1 MNLDFIGQN
10 VHFAVN
16 LLASLAMFSVFWLIF
31 DAWLERKRVTETLRW
46 LGFVLLALGF
56 LANGATIDQIE
67 VKTSAINHILPVLAN
82 ILRVLGYALVIA
94 GQLADPL
101 MKRPTYAN
109 EFDAADKPNPT
120 LAKSMAVVPITVA
133 KFVLLPILPLVAA
146 GLYWRR
152 ATTGLER
159 HLKPV
164 AIGFAGLTLFELL
177 SIFTSLQSTANP
189 LTYNIVQ
196 TYGPLWWL
204 AQLMLLGASLIFGN
218 WVWRYLTKRLL
229 SQIFIVLVTT
239 TVVIYFVSTV
249 GFSYLLLGNTRA
261 QALADLS
268 TASHVLNYAL
278 SSNKQALQAQAE
290 AASVR
295 PGLATAAAASDHKAA
310 VAALST
316 FARDHH
322 ASSLIITDADGKV
335 LARNEDP
342 ERYGDSLSS
351 NSLIQRSL
359 IGRSVASVTVSN
371 GVVAPA
377 VALVASQPIRNEQ
390 GLIVGTVKLS
400 QAISSAFVDNVK
412 AATGLDS
419 TVYGNDQRSATTL
432 RTADFRHRAI
442 GIKETDKTILETVL
456 NHGQAYNGEAKYQN
470 RSYLAAYTP
479 LLDADNNKVGMLLVA
494 HPASQLLASATKS
507 TELAFLTAVGLLI
520 LSVGPVYLLARK
532 IAGDVR

>member
-1 MNLDFIGQN
+1 MNVDFIGQN

-31 DAWLERKRVTETLRW
+31 DAWLGRKRLTETLRW
-46 LGFVLLALGF
+46 SGFLLLALGF
-56 LANGATIDQIE
+56 LANGAVIDSVE
-67 VKTSAINHILPVLAN
+67 VKTSAVNHFLPFLAN
-82 ILRVLGYALVIA
+82 LLRIIGYGLVVA

-101 MKRPTYAN
+101 MKRPTYTD
-109 EFDAADKPNPT
+109 EFAAAEPAKKAVSKMAMVPAT
-120 LAKSMAVVPITVA
+120 LA
-133 KFVLLPILPLVAA
+133 KFVLLPVLPLVAA

-164 AIGFAGLTLFELL
+164 AIGFGGLTIYELL
-177 SIFTSLQSTANP
+177 SAFTSLQTTANP

-196 TYGPLWWL
+196 TYGPIWWV
-204 AQLMLLGASLIFGN
+204 AQILLLVASLIFGN

-249 GFSYLLLGNTRA
+249 GFSFLLLGNTRA

-278 SSNKQALQAQAE
+278 ISNEQALQAQAE
-290 AASVR
+290 AASLR
-295 PGLATAAAASDHKAA
+295 PGVANAAATSDHKAA
-310 VAALST
+310 LAALGT
-316 FARDHH
+316 FARDHR
-322 ASSLIITDADGKV
+322 ANSLIITDADGKV
-335 LARNEDP
+335 LARSEDP
-342 ERYGDSLSS
+342 ERFGDSLSN
-351 NSLIQRSL
+351 NSLIQRAL
-359 IGRSVASVTVSN
+359 IGRSVSSVTVSQ
-371 GVVAPA
+371 GVVAPD
-377 VALVASQPIRNEQ
+377 VSLVSSQPIRNEQ
-390 GLIVGTVKLS
+390 GLIVGTVKMT

-432 RTADFRHRAI
+432 MTADKIHRAV
-442 GIKETDKTILETVL
+442 GIKETNKTILNTVL
-456 NHGQAYNGEAKYQN
+456 KNGRAYDGETKYQN